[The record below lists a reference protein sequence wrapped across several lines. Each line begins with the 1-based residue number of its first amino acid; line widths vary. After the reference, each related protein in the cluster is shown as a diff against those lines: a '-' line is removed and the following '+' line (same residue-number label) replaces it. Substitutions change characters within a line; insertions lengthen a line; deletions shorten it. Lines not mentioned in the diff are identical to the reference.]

1 MLLMGT
7 DPEEEDM
14 RKISDVMT
22 RQVKIVRPEDTL
34 QNAAQMMADQDV
46 GALPVC
52 DGKRLLGMITDRD
65 IAIRAV
71 ASGRDVDSPVH
82 EVMTDQIVWCSDDED
97 AQVVLARMGEHQIR
111 RIPVVDKARNLVGIV
126 ALGDLAVADE
136 KNVDETLRD
145 ISMPA

>member
-1 MLLMGT
+1 
-7 DPEEEDM
+7 M

-22 RQVKIVRPEDTL
+22 RQVKVVEPDDTVH
-34 QNAAQMMADQDV
+34 NAARMMADQDV
-46 GALPVC
+46 GALFVC
-52 DGKRLLGMITDRD
+52 DGTRLLGMITDRD
-65 IAIRAV
+65 IAVRAV
-71 ASGRDVDSPVH
+71 ASGCDVDSPVR
-82 EVMTDQIVWCSDDED
+82 EVMTEEIVWCSDDED
-97 AQVVLARMGEHQIR
+97 AQAVLARMGEHQIR